1 MFLPP
6 CTTRTLARLQ
16 VEKADNVTLDTV
28 WNNRSCSIRIPVQ
41 IVSEKGKT
49 DAKALLDSG
58 AEGIYIN
65 ANYVTKHRFPLENL
79 KTPIYPRNVDG
90 TPNKNGAICH
100 AAILQM
106 EMGDNHRE
114 QITFLVTNIGNHNIL
129 LGTDWLRAHNPN
141 IDWQKNQIYLDR
153 CPPLCKPRHTPGP
166 TMAYLLPTCEWEEQI
181 NDDMDIS
188 INSIDVS

>member
-16 VEKADNVTLDTV
+16 AEKADNVILDTV
-28 WNNRSCSIRIPVQ
+28 WNKSRSIRIPVQ
-41 IVSEKGKT
+41 IVSEEGKT

-65 ANYVTKHRFPLENL
+65 ASYVTKHQFPLENL
-79 KTPIYPRNVDG
+79 KTPIYPRNVDR

-106 EMGDNHRE
+106 EMGNNHRE
-114 QITFLVTNIGNHNIL
+114 RITFLVTDIGNHDIL
-129 LGTDWLRAHNPN
+129 LGTDWL
-141 IDWQKNQIYLDR
+141 
-153 CPPLCKPRHTPGP
+153 
-166 TMAYLLPTCEWEEQI
+166 
-181 NDDMDIS
+181 
-188 INSIDVS
+188 